1 MIQRATLEVSPTAVS
16 VSEELLV
23 LLPVA
28 ELPDPLVLPEVLA
41 PAAMLPDP
49 LVLLEACQS
58 L

>member
-16 VSEELLV
+16 VSEELLA
-23 LLPVA
+23 LLPDV
-28 ELPDPLVLPEVLA
+28 LVLPDVLA
-41 PAAMLPDP
+41 PPAVLPDP